1 MFMSILLLLIS
12 TSTGLSLSKRDQEA
26 DEYKEV
32 RFPSEALIQSSMDR
46 SAQTLTRNSKN
57 FSKLLPVKSK
67 A

>member
-32 RFPSEALIQSSMDR
+32 RFLSNALIQSSMDR
-46 SAQTLTRNSKN
+46 SARNSKN
-57 FSKLLPVKSK
+57 FFQTFAQKVESIT
-67 A
+67 

>member
-32 RFPSEALIQSSMDR
+32 RFR
-46 SAQTLTRNSKN
+46 
-57 FSKLLPVKSK
+57 SKLPGPVVSKFLIFSVEHEGSKSIDGLQMWTV
-67 A
+67 